1 MVHKI
6 NEDKAI
12 KRFIDDYPIFCVIPS
27 FNGTESRI
35 YHNANELS

>member
-1 MVHKI
+1 MVHNI